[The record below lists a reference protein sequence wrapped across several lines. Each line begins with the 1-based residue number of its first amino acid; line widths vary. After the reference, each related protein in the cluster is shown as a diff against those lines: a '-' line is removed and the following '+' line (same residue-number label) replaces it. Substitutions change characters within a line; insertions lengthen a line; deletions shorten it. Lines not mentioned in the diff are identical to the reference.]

1 MNYVR
6 RLQLVIPARKLI
18 MYGLADRADEA
29 FSCYPG
35 IPLLAAECE
44 VLPRQVKKHLAWLR
58 HNGYISDRERFRSN
72 GSQTTNRYYLHGP
85 WDDYGGTGIAL
96 PEIAF
101 PERTDLDEKPFRRDT
116 RAGGGVSY
124 RTPPGVSSRTSPP
137 GPPGPP
143 GDVSRDTG
151 GMSSGPSL
159 GVSSETSLGGSSRP
173 PLDPSVEPSVG
184 TLTRT
189 KGSSSVGTV
198 TVPAARVSDGEEDKS
213 EGARLTPVVREALDL
228 LQRVPAPAGRRG
240 MTYTEMLELV
250 PFVVRCLGEPW
261 PWSKIELLHELSRDL
276 GDARNVSQVLLQ
288 RLTSQIDPLRLPED
302 GGLWAHERPA
312 APAVA
317 RPRVLCVECTAPFA
331 GEPTADGV
339 CLRCRAEMARA
350 VQAAVTYDV
359 RRVDQVDLVDV
370 DGEDQVPGQLG
381 VPLADD
387 VVEGT
392 VEDPAE

>member
-6 RLQLVIPARKLI
+6 RLRLEIPARKLI

-44 VLPRQVKKHLAWLR
+44 VLPRQVNKHLAWLR

-85 WDDYGGTGIAL
+85 WDDYGGTGSPL

-101 PERTDLDEKPFRRDT
+101 PERTDLDEKPFRSDT

-124 RTPPGVSSRTSPP
+124 RTAPGVSSRTSPP
-137 GPPGPP
+137 CPPRQGR
-143 GDVSRDTG
+143 GVSEDTG
-151 GMSSGPSL
+151 GMSSGPPL
-159 GVSSETSLGGSSRP
+159 GVSSETALGVSSRP
-173 PLDPSVEPSVG
+173 PLESSVEPSVG

-189 KGSSSVGTV
+189 QGSSSVGTV
-198 TVPAARVSDGEEDKS
+198 TVPAARGGDWEEDKDALT
-213 EGARLTPVVREALDL
+213 GVLTPAVREALDL
-228 LQRVPAPAGRRG
+228 LHRVPAPAGRRG

-250 PFVVRCLGEPW
+250 PLVVRCLGEPW

-276 GDARNVSQVLLQ
+276 GDVRNVQ
-288 RLTSQIDPLRLPED
+288 RLALDRLKKLNPLRLPED
-302 GGLWAHERPA
+302 GGLWPHERPA
-312 APAVA
+312 PPV
-317 RPRVLCVECTAPFA
+317 RQVLVPCVECARPMKGEAP
-331 GEPTADGV
+331 ADGL
-339 CLRCRAEMARA
+339 CQDCRTEMARA
-350 VQAAVTYDV
+350 VDAAVSGGAGV
-359 RRVDQVDLVDV
+359 GQVDLVDV
-370 DGEDQVPGQLG
+370 DGHDQVPGQLG

-387 VVEGT
+387 LAAGT
-392 VEDPAE
+392 AEDRAG